1 MKCGTEEACRTG
13 SSWNSVA
20 YWRRYLDRRL
30 DLVMRFCLEKYKF
43 LLSIYFKYLFAKKQL
58 VICAWLSGLCCLS
71 ILFGAAIAF
80 SPDNQYQHFT
90 NELYCQWLFDK
101 PIDYAR
107 LAEKMERDM
116 EDKLISSVY
125 VLAKAPSKNGDVLVY
140 GLSRNVFM
148 TPNNILYG
156 TADANNKEL
165 GCYVEHCFIPDEY
178 DVNMEDMHV
187 TINGR
192 RMNRVEK
199 AFMLPYTFPSEI
211 ISQIE
216 SDETIAIDCAQNPNM
231 RVFGRASESD
241 NAVGAIYI
249 PLDMMADQHICV
261 AAMAIVM
268 NEPLTEAERVKLETS
283 YKEFGVRPFSHPVL
297 SNWSELT
304 HEMLGE
310 KVKEMWAVEMIM
322 FACMVNQLI
331 FWKLFMQRL
340 KPVIKRCTMLG
351 ASIREVRVSLTLF
364 LAILALMMLIM
375 VVPIYALC
383 MGGTN
388 LRPGLSI
395 ASIASVGIVWVIGFV
410 GYCLINGMNRKRK
423 GC

>member
-1 MKCGTEEACRTG
+1 
-13 SSWNSVA
+13 
-20 YWRRYLDRRL
+20 
-30 DLVMRFCLEKYKF
+30 MRFCLEKYKF

-58 VICAWLSGLCCLS
+58 VVCAWLSGLCCLS
-71 ILFGAAIAF
+71 ILFGAAVAF

-116 EDKLISSVY
+116 EDKVISSVY

-156 TADANNKEL
+156 TADANNEEL
-165 GCYVEHCFIPDEY
+165 SCYVEHCFIPDEY
-178 DVNMEDMHV
+178 DVSMEDMHI

-199 AFMLPYTFPSEI
+199 AFMLPYTFPNEI

-249 PLDMMADQHICV
+249 PLEMMAEQHICV

-283 YKEFGVRPFSHPVL
+283 YKEFGIHSFSHPVL

-351 ASIREVRVSLTLF
+351 ASIREVRASLTLF
-364 LAILALMMLIM
+364 LTILALMMLIM

-388 LRPGLSI
+388 MRPGMSI

>member
-1 MKCGTEEACRTG
+1 
-13 SSWNSVA
+13 
-20 YWRRYLDRRL
+20 
-30 DLVMRFCLEKYKF
+30 MRFCLEKYKF

-58 VICAWLSGLCCLS
+58 VVCAWLSGLCCLS
-71 ILFGAAIAF
+71 ILFGAAVAF
-80 SPDNQYQHFT
+80 SPGNQYQHFT

-116 EDKLISSVY
+116 EDKVISSVY

-156 TADANNKEL
+156 TADANNEEL
-165 GCYVEHCFIPDEY
+165 SCYVEHCFIPDEY
-178 DVNMEDMHV
+178 DVSMEDMHI

-199 AFMLPYTFPSEI
+199 AFMLPYTFPNEI

-249 PLDMMADQHICV
+249 PLDMMAEQHICV

-283 YKEFGVRPFSHPVL
+283 YKEFGIHSFSHPVL

-351 ASIREVRVSLTLF
+351 ASIREVRASLTLF
-364 LAILALMMLIM
+364 LTILALMMLIM

-388 LRPGLSI
+388 MRPGMSI

>member
-1 MKCGTEEACRTG
+1 
-13 SSWNSVA
+13 
-20 YWRRYLDRRL
+20 
-30 DLVMRFCLEKYKF
+30 MRFCLEKYKF

-58 VICAWLSGLCCLS
+58 VVCAWLSGLCCLS
-71 ILFGAAIAF
+71 ILFGAAVAF

-116 EDKLISSVY
+116 EDKVISSVY

-156 TADANNKEL
+156 TADANNEEL
-165 GCYVEHCFIPDEY
+165 SCYVEHCFIPDEY
-178 DVNMEDMHV
+178 DVSMEDMHI

-199 AFMLPYTFPSEI
+199 AFMLPYTFPNEI

-249 PLDMMADQHICV
+249 PLDMMAEQHICV

-283 YKEFGVRPFSHPVL
+283 YKEFGIHSFSHPVL

-310 KVKEMWAVEMIM
+310 KVKEMWAVEIIM

-351 ASIREVRVSLTLF
+351 ASIREVRASLTLF
-364 LAILALMMLIM
+364 LTILALMMLIM

-383 MGGTN
+383 MSGTN
-388 LRPGLSI
+388 MRPGMFI

>member
-1 MKCGTEEACRTG
+1 
-13 SSWNSVA
+13 
-20 YWRRYLDRRL
+20 
-30 DLVMRFCLEKYKF
+30 MRFCLEKYKF

-58 VICAWLSGLCCLS
+58 VVCAWLSGLCCLS
-71 ILFGAAIAF
+71 ILFGAAVAF

-116 EDKLISSVY
+116 EDKVISSVY

-156 TADANNKEL
+156 TADANNEEL
-165 GCYVEHCFIPDEY
+165 SCYVEHCFIPDEY
-178 DVNMEDMHV
+178 DVSMEDMHI

-199 AFMLPYTFPSEI
+199 AFMLPYTFPNEI

-249 PLDMMADQHICV
+249 PLDMMAEQHICV

-283 YKEFGVRPFSHPVL
+283 YKEFGIHSFSHPVL

-304 HEMLGE
+304 HEMRGE

-351 ASIREVRVSLTLF
+351 ASIREVRASLTLF
-364 LAILALMMLIM
+364 LTILALMMLIM

-388 LRPGLSI
+388 MRPGMSI

>member
-1 MKCGTEEACRTG
+1 
-13 SSWNSVA
+13 
-20 YWRRYLDRRL
+20 
-30 DLVMRFCLEKYKF
+30 MRFCLEKYKF

-58 VICAWLSGLCCLS
+58 VVCAWLSGLCCLS
-71 ILFGAAIAF
+71 ILFGAAVAF

-116 EDKLISSVY
+116 EDKVISSVY

-156 TADANNKEL
+156 TADANNEEL
-165 GCYVEHCFIPDEY
+165 SCYVEHCFIPDEY
-178 DVNMEDMHV
+178 DVSMEDMHI

-199 AFMLPYTFPSEI
+199 AFMLPYTFPNEI

-249 PLDMMADQHICV
+249 PLEMMAEQHICV

-283 YKEFGVRPFSHPVL
+283 YKEFGIHSFSHPVL

-351 ASIREVRVSLTLF
+351 ASIREVRASLTLF
-364 LAILALMMLIM
+364 LTILALMMLIM

-388 LRPGLSI
+388 MRPGMSI

-410 GYCLINGMNRKRK
+410 GYCLINGMNRTKK
-423 GC
+423 KNKIIE

>member
-1 MKCGTEEACRTG
+1 
-13 SSWNSVA
+13 
-20 YWRRYLDRRL
+20 
-30 DLVMRFCLEKYKF
+30 MRFCLEKYKF

-58 VICAWLSGLCCLS
+58 VVCAWLSGLCCLS

-116 EDKLISSVY
+116 EDKVISSVY

-156 TADANNKEL
+156 TADANNEEL
-165 GCYVEHCFIPDEY
+165 SCYVEHCFIPDEY

-199 AFMLPYTFPSEI
+199 AFMLPYTFPNEI
-211 ISQIE
+211 ILQIE

-231 RVFGRASESD
+231 RVFGRASELD

-249 PLDMMADQHICV
+249 PLEMMAEQHICV
-261 AAMAIVM
+261 AAIAIVM
-268 NEPLTEAERVKLETS
+268 NEPLTEAERVKLEAS
-283 YKEFGVRPFSHPVL
+283 YKEFGIHSFSHPVL

-364 LAILALMMLIM
+364 LTILALIMLIM

-395 ASIASVGIVWVIGFV
+395 ASIASVGVVWVIGFV

>member
-1 MKCGTEEACRTG
+1 
-13 SSWNSVA
+13 
-20 YWRRYLDRRL
+20 
-30 DLVMRFCLEKYKF
+30 MRFCLEKYKF

-58 VICAWLSGLCCLS
+58 VVCAWLSGLCCLS
-71 ILFGAAIAF
+71 ILFGAAVAF

-116 EDKLISSVY
+116 EDKVISSVY

-156 TADANNKEL
+156 TADANNEEL
-165 GCYVEHCFIPDEY
+165 SCYVEHCFIPDEY
-178 DVNMEDMHV
+178 DVSMEDMHI

-199 AFMLPYTFPSEI
+199 ALMLPYTFPNEI

-249 PLDMMADQHICV
+249 PLDMMAEQHICV

-283 YKEFGVRPFSHPVL
+283 YKEFGIHSFSHPVL

-310 KVKEMWAVEMIM
+310 KVKEMWAVEIIM

-351 ASIREVRVSLTLF
+351 ASIREVRASLTLF
-364 LAILALMMLIM
+364 LTILALMMLIM

-388 LRPGLSI
+388 MRPGMFI

>member
-1 MKCGTEEACRTG
+1 
-13 SSWNSVA
+13 
-20 YWRRYLDRRL
+20 
-30 DLVMRFCLEKYKF
+30 MRFCLEKYKF

-58 VICAWLSGLCCLS
+58 VVCAWLSGLCCLS
-71 ILFGAAIAF
+71 ILFGAAVAF

-116 EDKLISSVY
+116 EDKVISSVY

-156 TADANNKEL
+156 TADANNEEL
-165 GCYVEHCFIPDEY
+165 SCYVEHCFIPDEY
-178 DVNMEDMHV
+178 DVSMEDMHI

-199 AFMLPYTFPSEI
+199 AFMLPYTFPNEI

-249 PLDMMADQHICV
+249 PLDMMAEQHICV
-261 AAMAIVM
+261 AAMAIVI

-283 YKEFGVRPFSHPVL
+283 YKEFGIHSFSHPVL

-351 ASIREVRVSLTLF
+351 ASIREVRASLTLF
-364 LAILALMMLIM
+364 LTILALMMLIM

-388 LRPGLSI
+388 MRPGMSI

>member
-1 MKCGTEEACRTG
+1 
-13 SSWNSVA
+13 
-20 YWRRYLDRRL
+20 
-30 DLVMRFCLEKYKF
+30 MRFCLEKYKF

-58 VICAWLSGLCCLS
+58 VVCAWLSGLCCLS
-71 ILFGAAIAF
+71 ILFGAAVAF

-116 EDKLISSVY
+116 EDKVISSVY

-156 TADANNKEL
+156 TADANNEEL
-165 GCYVEHCFIPDEY
+165 SCYVEHCFIPDEY
-178 DVNMEDMHV
+178 DVSMEDMHI

-199 AFMLPYTFPSEI
+199 AFMLPYTFPNEI

-249 PLDMMADQHICV
+249 PLDMMAEQHICV

-283 YKEFGVRPFSHPVL
+283 YKEFGIHSFSHPVL

-310 KVKEMWAVEMIM
+310 KVKEMWAVEIIM

-351 ASIREVRVSLTLF
+351 ASIREVRASLTLF
-364 LAILALMMLIM
+364 LTILALMMLIM

-388 LRPGLSI
+388 MRPSMSI

>member
-1 MKCGTEEACRTG
+1 
-13 SSWNSVA
+13 
-20 YWRRYLDRRL
+20 
-30 DLVMRFCLEKYKF
+30 MRFCLEKYKF

-58 VICAWLSGLCCLS
+58 VVCAWLSGLCCLS
-71 ILFGAAIAF
+71 ILFGAAVAF

-116 EDKLISSVY
+116 EDKVISSVY

-156 TADANNKEL
+156 TADANNEEL
-165 GCYVEHCFIPDEY
+165 SCYVEHCFIPDEY
-178 DVNMEDMHV
+178 DVSMEDMHI

-199 AFMLPYTFPSEI
+199 AFMLPYTFPNEI

-249 PLDMMADQHICV
+249 PLEMMAEQHVCV

-283 YKEFGVRPFSHPVL
+283 YKEFGIHSFSHPVL

-351 ASIREVRVSLTLF
+351 ASIREVRASLTLF
-364 LAILALMMLIM
+364 LTILALMMLIM

-388 LRPGLSI
+388 MRPGMSI

>member
-1 MKCGTEEACRTG
+1 
-13 SSWNSVA
+13 
-20 YWRRYLDRRL
+20 
-30 DLVMRFCLEKYKF
+30 MRFCLEKYKF

-58 VICAWLSGLCCLS
+58 VVCAWLSGLCCLS
-71 ILFGAAIAF
+71 ILFGAAVAF

-116 EDKLISSVY
+116 EDKVISSVY

-140 GLSRNVFM
+140 GLSGNVFM

-156 TADANNKEL
+156 TADANNEEL
-165 GCYVEHCFIPDEY
+165 SCYVEHCFIPDEY
-178 DVNMEDMHV
+178 DVSMEDMHI

-199 AFMLPYTFPSEI
+199 AFMLPYTFPNEI

-249 PLDMMADQHICV
+249 PLDMMAEQHICV

-283 YKEFGVRPFSHPVL
+283 YKEFGIHSFSHPVL

-351 ASIREVRVSLTLF
+351 ASIREVRASLTLF
-364 LAILALMMLIM
+364 LTILALMMLIM

-388 LRPGLSI
+388 MRPGMSI

>member
-1 MKCGTEEACRTG
+1 
-13 SSWNSVA
+13 
-20 YWRRYLDRRL
+20 
-30 DLVMRFCLEKYKF
+30 MRFCLEKYKF

-58 VICAWLSGLCCLS
+58 VVCAWLSGLCCLS
-71 ILFGAAIAF
+71 ILFGAAVAF

-116 EDKLISSVY
+116 EDKVISSVY

-156 TADANNKEL
+156 TADANNEEL
-165 GCYVEHCFIPDEY
+165 SCYVEHCFIPDEY
-178 DVNMEDMHV
+178 DVSMEDMHI

-199 AFMLPYTFPSEI
+199 AFMLPYTFPNEI

-249 PLDMMADQHICV
+249 PLEMMAEQHICV

-268 NEPLTEAERVKLETS
+268 NEPLTEPERVKLETS
-283 YKEFGVRPFSHPVL
+283 YKEFGIHSFSHPVL

-351 ASIREVRVSLTLF
+351 ASIREVRASLTLF
-364 LAILALMMLIM
+364 LTILALMMLIM

-388 LRPGLSI
+388 MRPGMSI

>member
-58 VICAWLSGLCCLS
+58 VVCAWLSGLCCLS
-71 ILFGAAIAF
+71 ILFGAAVAF

-116 EDKLISSVY
+116 EDKVISSVY

-156 TADANNKEL
+156 TADANNEEL
-165 GCYVEHCFIPDEY
+165 SCYVEHCFIPDEY
-178 DVNMEDMHV
+178 DVSMEDMHI

-199 AFMLPYTFPSEI
+199 ALMLPYTFPNEI

-249 PLDMMADQHICV
+249 PLDMMAEQHICV

-283 YKEFGVRPFSHPVL
+283 YKEFGIHSFSHPVL

-310 KVKEMWAVEMIM
+310 KVKEMWAVEIIM

-351 ASIREVRVSLTLF
+351 ASIREVRASLTLF
-364 LAILALMMLIM
+364 LTILALMMLIM

-388 LRPGLSI
+388 MRPGMFI

>member
-1 MKCGTEEACRTG
+1 
-13 SSWNSVA
+13 
-20 YWRRYLDRRL
+20 
-30 DLVMRFCLEKYKF
+30 MRFCLEKYKF

-58 VICAWLSGLCCLS
+58 VVCAWLSGLCCLS
-71 ILFGAAIAF
+71 ILFGAAVAF

-116 EDKLISSVY
+116 EDKVISSVY

-156 TADANNKEL
+156 TADANNEEL
-165 GCYVEHCFIPDEY
+165 SCYVEHCFIPDEY
-178 DVNMEDMHV
+178 DVSMEDMHI

-199 AFMLPYTFPSEI
+199 AFMLPYTFPNEI

-249 PLDMMADQHICV
+249 PLDMMAEQHICV

-283 YKEFGVRPFSHPVL
+283 YKEFGIHSFSHPVL

-351 ASIREVRVSLTLF
+351 ASIREVRASLTLF
-364 LAILALMMLIM
+364 LTILALMMLIM

-388 LRPGLSI
+388 MRPSMSI

>member
-1 MKCGTEEACRTG
+1 
-13 SSWNSVA
+13 
-20 YWRRYLDRRL
+20 
-30 DLVMRFCLEKYKF
+30 MRFCLEKYKF

-58 VICAWLSGLCCLS
+58 VVCAWLSGLCCLS
-71 ILFGAAIAF
+71 ILFGAAVAF

-116 EDKLISSVY
+116 EDKVISSVY

-156 TADANNKEL
+156 TADANNEEL
-165 GCYVEHCFIPDEY
+165 SCYVEHCFIPDEY
-178 DVNMEDMHV
+178 DVNMEDMHI

-199 AFMLPYTFPSEI
+199 AFMLPYTFPNEI

-249 PLDMMADQHICV
+249 PLDMMAEQHICV
-261 AAMAIVM
+261 AAMTIVM

-283 YKEFGVRPFSHPVL
+283 YKEFGIHSFSHPVL

-351 ASIREVRVSLTLF
+351 ASIREVRASLTLF
-364 LAILALMMLIM
+364 LTILALMMLIM

-388 LRPGLSI
+388 MRPGMSI

>member
-1 MKCGTEEACRTG
+1 
-13 SSWNSVA
+13 
-20 YWRRYLDRRL
+20 
-30 DLVMRFCLEKYKF
+30 MRFCLEKYKF

-58 VICAWLSGLCCLS
+58 VVCAWLSGLCCLS
-71 ILFGAAIAF
+71 ILFGAAVAF

-116 EDKLISSVY
+116 EDKVISSVY

-156 TADANNKEL
+156 TADANNEEL
-165 GCYVEHCFIPDEY
+165 SCYVEHCFIPDEY
-178 DVNMEDMHV
+178 DVSMEDMHI

-199 AFMLPYTFPSEI
+199 AFMLPYTFPNEI

-249 PLDMMADQHICV
+249 PLEMMAEQHICV

-268 NEPLTEAERVKLETS
+268 NEPLTQAERVKLETS
-283 YKEFGVRPFSHPVL
+283 YKEFGIHSFSHPVL

-351 ASIREVRVSLTLF
+351 ASIREVRASLTLF
-364 LAILALMMLIM
+364 LTILALMMLIM

-388 LRPGLSI
+388 MRPGMSI

>member
-1 MKCGTEEACRTG
+1 
-13 SSWNSVA
+13 
-20 YWRRYLDRRL
+20 
-30 DLVMRFCLEKYKF
+30 MRFCLEKYKF

-58 VICAWLSGLCCLS
+58 VVCAWLSGLCCLS
-71 ILFGAAIAF
+71 ILFGAAVAF

-116 EDKLISSVY
+116 EDKVISSVY

-156 TADANNKEL
+156 TADANNEEL
-165 GCYVEHCFIPDEY
+165 SCYVEHCFIPDEY
-178 DVNMEDMHV
+178 DVSMEDMHI

-199 AFMLPYTFPSEI
+199 AFMLPYTFPNEI

-249 PLDMMADQHICV
+249 PLEMMAEQHICV

-283 YKEFGVRPFSHPVL
+283 YKEFGIHSFSHPVL

-351 ASIREVRVSLTLF
+351 ASIREVRASLTLF
-364 LAILALMMLIM
+364 LTILALMMLIM

-388 LRPGLSI
+388 MRPGMSI

-410 GYCLINGMNRKRK
+410 GYCLINGMNRK
-423 GC
+423 G

>member
-1 MKCGTEEACRTG
+1 
-13 SSWNSVA
+13 
-20 YWRRYLDRRL
+20 
-30 DLVMRFCLEKYKF
+30 MRFCLEKYKF

-58 VICAWLSGLCCLS
+58 VVCAWLSGLCCLS
-71 ILFGAAIAF
+71 ILFGAAVAF

-116 EDKLISSVY
+116 ADKVISSVY

-156 TADANNKEL
+156 TADANNEEL
-165 GCYVEHCFIPDEY
+165 SCYVEHCFIPDEY
-178 DVNMEDMHV
+178 DVSMEDMHI

-199 AFMLPYTFPSEI
+199 AFMLPYTFPNEI

-249 PLDMMADQHICV
+249 PLEMMAEQHICV

-283 YKEFGVRPFSHPVL
+283 YKEFGIHSFSHPVL

-351 ASIREVRVSLTLF
+351 ASIREVRASLTLF
-364 LAILALMMLIM
+364 LTILALMMLIM

-388 LRPGLSI
+388 MRPGMSI

>member
-1 MKCGTEEACRTG
+1 
-13 SSWNSVA
+13 
-20 YWRRYLDRRL
+20 
-30 DLVMRFCLEKYKF
+30 MRFCLEKYKF

-58 VICAWLSGLCCLS
+58 VVCAWLSGLCCLS
-71 ILFGAAIAF
+71 ILFGAAVAF

-116 EDKLISSVY
+116 EDKVISSVY
-125 VLAKAPSKNGDVLVY
+125 VLAKAPSKNGDVLVC
-140 GLSRNVFM
+140 GLSGNVFM

-156 TADANNKEL
+156 TADANNEEL
-165 GCYVEHCFIPDEY
+165 SCYVEHCFIPDEY
-178 DVNMEDMHV
+178 DVSMEDMHI

-199 AFMLPYTFPSEI
+199 AFMLPYTFPNEI

-249 PLDMMADQHICV
+249 PLDMMAEQHICV

-283 YKEFGVRPFSHPVL
+283 YKEFGIHSFSHPVL

-351 ASIREVRVSLTLF
+351 ASIREVRASLTLF
-364 LAILALMMLIM
+364 LTILALMMLIM

-388 LRPGLSI
+388 MRPGMSI

>member
-1 MKCGTEEACRTG
+1 
-13 SSWNSVA
+13 
-20 YWRRYLDRRL
+20 
-30 DLVMRFCLEKYKF
+30 MRFCLEKYKF

-58 VICAWLSGLCCLS
+58 VVCAWLSGLCCLS
-71 ILFGAAIAF
+71 ILFGAAVAF

-116 EDKLISSVY
+116 EDKVISSVY

-156 TADANNKEL
+156 TADANNEEL
-165 GCYVEHCFIPDEY
+165 SCYVEHCFIPDEY
-178 DVNMEDMHV
+178 DVSMEDMHI

-199 AFMLPYTFPSEI
+199 AFMLPYTFPNEI

-249 PLDMMADQHICV
+249 PLDMMAEQHICV

-283 YKEFGVRPFSHPVL
+283 YKEFGIHSFSHPVL

-310 KVKEMWAVEMIM
+310 KVKEMWAVEIIM

-351 ASIREVRVSLTLF
+351 ASIREVRASLTLF
-364 LAILALMMLIM
+364 LTILALMMLIM

-388 LRPGLSI
+388 MRPGMFI

>member
-1 MKCGTEEACRTG
+1 
-13 SSWNSVA
+13 
-20 YWRRYLDRRL
+20 
-30 DLVMRFCLEKYKF
+30 MRFCLEKYKF

-58 VICAWLSGLCCLS
+58 VVCAWLSGLCCLS
-71 ILFGAAIAF
+71 ILFGAAVAF

-116 EDKLISSVY
+116 EDKVISSVY

-156 TADANNKEL
+156 TADANNEEL
-165 GCYVEHCFIPDEY
+165 SCYVEHCFIPDEY
-178 DVNMEDMHV
+178 DVSMEDMHI

-199 AFMLPYTFPSEI
+199 AFMLPYTFPNEI

-249 PLDMMADQHICV
+249 PLDMMAEQHICV

-283 YKEFGVRPFSHPVL
+283 YKEFGIHSFSHPVL

-351 ASIREVRVSLTLF
+351 ASIREVRASLTLF
-364 LAILALMMLIM
+364 LTILALMMLIM

-388 LRPGLSI
+388 MRPGMFI

>member
-1 MKCGTEEACRTG
+1 
-13 SSWNSVA
+13 
-20 YWRRYLDRRL
+20 
-30 DLVMRFCLEKYKF
+30 
-43 LLSIYFKYLFAKKQL
+43 
-58 VICAWLSGLCCLS
+58 
-71 ILFGAAIAF
+71 
-80 SPDNQYQHFT
+80 
-90 NELYCQWLFDK
+90 
-101 PIDYAR
+101 
-107 LAEKMERDM
+107 
-116 EDKLISSVY
+116 
-125 VLAKAPSKNGDVLVY
+125 
-140 GLSRNVFM
+140 
-148 TPNNILYG
+148 
-156 TADANNKEL
+156 
-165 GCYVEHCFIPDEY
+165 
-178 DVNMEDMHV
+178 MHI

-199 AFMLPYTFPSEI
+199 AFMLPYTFPNEI

-249 PLDMMADQHICV
+249 PLDMMAEQHICV

-283 YKEFGVRPFSHPVL
+283 YKEFGIRSFSHPVL

-351 ASIREVRVSLTLF
+351 ASIREVRASLTLF
-364 LAILALMMLIM
+364 LTILALMMLIM

-388 LRPGLSI
+388 MRPGMSI

>member
-58 VICAWLSGLCCLS
+58 VVCAWLSGLCCLS
-71 ILFGAAIAF
+71 ILFGAAVAF

-116 EDKLISSVY
+116 EDKVISSVY

-156 TADANNKEL
+156 TADANNEEL
-165 GCYVEHCFIPDEY
+165 SCYVEHCFIPDEY
-178 DVNMEDMHV
+178 DVSMEDMHI

-199 AFMLPYTFPSEI
+199 AFMLPYTFPNEI

-249 PLDMMADQHICV
+249 PLDMMAEQHICV

-283 YKEFGVRPFSHPVL
+283 YKEFGIHSFSHPVL

-310 KVKEMWAVEMIM
+310 KVKEMWAVEIIM

-340 KPVIKRCTMLG
+340 KPVIKRCMMLG
-351 ASIREVRVSLTLF
+351 ASIREVRASLTLF
-364 LAILALMMLIM
+364 LTILALMMLIM

-388 LRPGLSI
+388 MRPGMSI

>member
-1 MKCGTEEACRTG
+1 
-13 SSWNSVA
+13 
-20 YWRRYLDRRL
+20 
-30 DLVMRFCLEKYKF
+30 MRFCLEKYKF

-58 VICAWLSGLCCLS
+58 VVCAWLSGLCCLS
-71 ILFGAAIAF
+71 ILFGAAVAF

-116 EDKLISSVY
+116 EDKVISSVY

-156 TADANNKEL
+156 TADANNEEL
-165 GCYVEHCFIPDEY
+165 SCYVEHCFIPDEY
-178 DVNMEDMHV
+178 DVSMEDMHI

-199 AFMLPYTFPSEI
+199 AFMLPYTFPNEI

-249 PLDMMADQHICV
+249 PLDMMAEQHICV

-283 YKEFGVRPFSHPVL
+283 YKEFGIHSFSHPVL

-351 ASIREVRVSLTLF
+351 ASIREVRASMTLF
-364 LAILALMMLIM
+364 LTILALMMLIM

-388 LRPGLSI
+388 MRPGMSI

>member
-1 MKCGTEEACRTG
+1 
-13 SSWNSVA
+13 
-20 YWRRYLDRRL
+20 
-30 DLVMRFCLEKYKF
+30 MRFCLEKYKF

-58 VICAWLSGLCCLS
+58 VVCAWLSGLCCLS
-71 ILFGAAIAF
+71 ILFGAAVAF

-116 EDKLISSVY
+116 EDKVISSVY

-156 TADANNKEL
+156 TADANNEEL
-165 GCYVEHCFIPDEY
+165 SCYVEHCFIPDEY
-178 DVNMEDMHV
+178 DVSMEDMHI

-199 AFMLPYTFPSEI
+199 ALMLPYTFPNEI

-249 PLDMMADQHICV
+249 PLDMMAEQHICV

-283 YKEFGVRPFSHPVL
+283 YKEFGIHSFSHPVL

-351 ASIREVRVSLTLF
+351 ASIREVRASLTLF
-364 LAILALMMLIM
+364 LTILALMMLIM

-388 LRPGLSI
+388 MRPGMSI

>member
-1 MKCGTEEACRTG
+1 
-13 SSWNSVA
+13 
-20 YWRRYLDRRL
+20 
-30 DLVMRFCLEKYKF
+30 MRFCLEKYKF

-58 VICAWLSGLCCLS
+58 VVCAWLSGLCCLS
-71 ILFGAAIAF
+71 ILFGAAVAF

-116 EDKLISSVY
+116 EDKVISSVY

-156 TADANNKEL
+156 TADANNEEL
-165 GCYVEHCFIPDEY
+165 SCYVEHCFIPDEY
-178 DVNMEDMHV
+178 DVSMEDMHI

-199 AFMLPYTFPSEI
+199 AFMLPYTFPNEI

-241 NAVGAIYI
+241 NAVGAIYR
-249 PLDMMADQHICV
+249 PLEMMAEQHICV

-283 YKEFGVRPFSHPVL
+283 YKEFGIHSFSHPVL

-351 ASIREVRVSLTLF
+351 ASIREVRASLTLF
-364 LAILALMMLIM
+364 LTILALMMLIM

-383 MGGTN
+383 MSGTN
-388 LRPGLSI
+388 MRPGMSI

>member
-1 MKCGTEEACRTG
+1 
-13 SSWNSVA
+13 
-20 YWRRYLDRRL
+20 
-30 DLVMRFCLEKYKF
+30 MRFCLEKYKF

-58 VICAWLSGLCCLS
+58 VVCAWLSGLCCLS
-71 ILFGAAIAF
+71 ILFGAAVAF

-116 EDKLISSVY
+116 EDKVISSVY

-156 TADANNKEL
+156 TADANNEEL
-165 GCYVEHCFIPDEY
+165 SCYVEHCFIPDEY
-178 DVNMEDMHV
+178 DVSMEDMHI

-199 AFMLPYTFPSEI
+199 AFMLPYTFPNEI

-249 PLDMMADQHICV
+249 PLEMMAEQHICV

-283 YKEFGVRPFSHPVL
+283 YKEFGIHSFSHPVL

-351 ASIREVRVSLTLF
+351 ASIREVRASLTLF
-364 LAILALMMLIM
+364 LTILALMMLIM

-383 MGGTN
+383 MSGTN
-388 LRPGLSI
+388 MRPGMSI

>member
-1 MKCGTEEACRTG
+1 
-13 SSWNSVA
+13 
-20 YWRRYLDRRL
+20 
-30 DLVMRFCLEKYKF
+30 MRFCLEKYKF

-58 VICAWLSGLCCLS
+58 VVCAWLSGLCCLS
-71 ILFGAAIAF
+71 ILFGAAVAF

-116 EDKLISSVY
+116 EDKVISSVY

-156 TADANNKEL
+156 TADANNEEL
-165 GCYVEHCFIPDEY
+165 SCYVEHCFIPDEY
-178 DVNMEDMHV
+178 DVSMEDMHI

-199 AFMLPYTFPSEI
+199 AFMLPYTFPNEI

-249 PLDMMADQHICV
+249 PLDMMAEQHICV

-283 YKEFGVRPFSHPVL
+283 YKEFGIHSFSHPVL

-351 ASIREVRVSLTLF
+351 ASIREVRASLTLF
-364 LAILALMMLIM
+364 LTILALMMLIM

-388 LRPGLSI
+388 MRPGMSI

>member
-1 MKCGTEEACRTG
+1 M
-13 SSWNSVA
+13 
-20 YWRRYLDRRL
+20 RY
-30 DLVMRFCLEKYKF
+30 CLEKYKF

-58 VICAWLSGLCCLS
+58 VVCAWLSGLCCLS
-71 ILFGAAIAF
+71 ILFGAAVAF

-116 EDKLISSVY
+116 EDKVISSVY

-156 TADANNKEL
+156 TADANNEEL
-165 GCYVEHCFIPDEY
+165 SCYVEHCFIPDEY
-178 DVNMEDMHV
+178 DVSMEDMHI

-199 AFMLPYTFPSEI
+199 AFMLPYTFPNEI

-249 PLDMMADQHICV
+249 PLEMMAEQHICV

-283 YKEFGVRPFSHPVL
+283 YKEFGIHSFSHPVL

-351 ASIREVRVSLTLF
+351 ASIREVRASLTLF
-364 LAILALMMLIM
+364 LTILALMMLIM

-388 LRPGLSI
+388 MRPGMSI

>member
-1 MKCGTEEACRTG
+1 
-13 SSWNSVA
+13 
-20 YWRRYLDRRL
+20 
-30 DLVMRFCLEKYKF
+30 MRFCLEKYKF

-58 VICAWLSGLCCLS
+58 VVCAWLSGLCCLS
-71 ILFGAAIAF
+71 ILFGAAVAF

-116 EDKLISSVY
+116 EDKVISSVY

-156 TADANNKEL
+156 TADANNEEL
-165 GCYVEHCFIPDEY
+165 SCYVEHCFIPDEY
-178 DVNMEDMHV
+178 DVSMEDMHI

-199 AFMLPYTFPSEI
+199 AFMLPYTFPNEI
-211 ISQIE
+211 ISQIK

-249 PLDMMADQHICV
+249 PLEMMAEQHICV

-283 YKEFGVRPFSHPVL
+283 YKEFGIHSFSHPVL

-351 ASIREVRVSLTLF
+351 ASIREVRASLTLF
-364 LAILALMMLIM
+364 LTILALMMLIM

-388 LRPGLSI
+388 MRPGMSI

>member
-1 MKCGTEEACRTG
+1 
-13 SSWNSVA
+13 
-20 YWRRYLDRRL
+20 
-30 DLVMRFCLEKYKF
+30 MRFCLEKYKF

-58 VICAWLSGLCCLS
+58 VVCAWLSGLCCLS
-71 ILFGAAIAF
+71 ILFGAAVAF

-116 EDKLISSVY
+116 EDKVISSVY

-156 TADANNKEL
+156 TADANNEEL
-165 GCYVEHCFIPDEY
+165 SCYVEHCFIPDEY
-178 DVNMEDMHV
+178 DVSMENMHI

-199 AFMLPYTFPSEI
+199 AFMLPYTFPNEI

-249 PLDMMADQHICV
+249 PLDMMAEQHICV

-283 YKEFGVRPFSHPVL
+283 YKEFGIHSFSHPVL

-310 KVKEMWAVEMIM
+310 KVKEMWAVEIIM

-351 ASIREVRVSLTLF
+351 ASIREVRASLTLF
-364 LAILALMMLIM
+364 LTILALMMLIM

-383 MGGTN
+383 MSGTN
-388 LRPGLSI
+388 MRPGMFI

>member
-58 VICAWLSGLCCLS
+58 VVCAWLSGLCCLS
-71 ILFGAAIAF
+71 ILFGAAVAF

-116 EDKLISSVY
+116 EDKVISSVY

-156 TADANNKEL
+156 TADANNEEL
-165 GCYVEHCFIPDEY
+165 SCYVEHCFIPDEY
-178 DVNMEDMHV
+178 DVSMEDMHI

-199 AFMLPYTFPSEI
+199 AFMLPYTFPNEI

-241 NAVGAIYI
+241 NAVGAICI
-249 PLDMMADQHICV
+249 PLEMMAEQHICV

-283 YKEFGVRPFSHPVL
+283 YKEFGIHSFSHPVL

-351 ASIREVRVSLTLF
+351 ASIREVRASLTLF
-364 LAILALMMLIM
+364 LTILALMMLIM

-388 LRPGLSI
+388 MRPGMSI

>member
-1 MKCGTEEACRTG
+1 
-13 SSWNSVA
+13 
-20 YWRRYLDRRL
+20 
-30 DLVMRFCLEKYKF
+30 MRFCLEKYRF

-58 VICAWLSGLCCLS
+58 VVCAWLSGLCCLS
-71 ILFGAAIAF
+71 ILFGAAVAF

-116 EDKLISSVY
+116 EDKVISSVY

-156 TADANNKEL
+156 TADANNEEL
-165 GCYVEHCFIPDEY
+165 SCYVEHCFIPDEY
-178 DVNMEDMHV
+178 DVSMEDMHI

-199 AFMLPYTFPSEI
+199 AFMLPYTFPNEI

-249 PLDMMADQHICV
+249 PLEMMAEQHICV

-283 YKEFGVRPFSHPVL
+283 YKEFGIRSFSHPVL

-340 KPVIKRCTMLG
+340 KPVIKRCTMFG
-351 ASIREVRVSLTLF
+351 ASIREVRASLTLF
-364 LAILALMMLIM
+364 LTILALMMLIM

-383 MGGTN
+383 MSGTN
-388 LRPGLSI
+388 MRPGMSI

>member
-1 MKCGTEEACRTG
+1 
-13 SSWNSVA
+13 
-20 YWRRYLDRRL
+20 
-30 DLVMRFCLEKYKF
+30 MRFCLEKYKF

-58 VICAWLSGLCCLS
+58 VVCAWLSGLCCLS
-71 ILFGAAIAF
+71 ILFGAAVAF

-116 EDKLISSVY
+116 EDKVISSVY

-156 TADANNKEL
+156 TADANNEEL
-165 GCYVEHCFIPDEY
+165 SCYVEHCFIPDEY
-178 DVNMEDMHV
+178 DVSMEDMHI

-199 AFMLPYTFPSEI
+199 AFMLPYTFPNEI

-249 PLDMMADQHICV
+249 PLEMMAEQHICV

-283 YKEFGVRPFSHPVL
+283 YKEFGIHSFSHPVL

-351 ASIREVRVSLTLF
+351 ASIRKVRASLTLF
-364 LAILALMMLIM
+364 LTILALMMLIM

-388 LRPGLSI
+388 MRPGMSI

>member
-1 MKCGTEEACRTG
+1 
-13 SSWNSVA
+13 
-20 YWRRYLDRRL
+20 
-30 DLVMRFCLEKYKF
+30 MRFCLEKYKF

-58 VICAWLSGLCCLS
+58 VVCAWLSGLCCLS
-71 ILFGAAIAF
+71 ILFGAAVAF

-116 EDKLISSVY
+116 EDKVISSVY

-140 GLSRNVFM
+140 GLIRNVFM

-156 TADANNKEL
+156 TADANNEEL
-165 GCYVEHCFIPDEY
+165 SCYVEHCFIPDEY
-178 DVNMEDMHV
+178 DVSMEDMHI

-199 AFMLPYTFPSEI
+199 AFMLPYTFPNEI

-249 PLDMMADQHICV
+249 PLDMMAEQHICV

-283 YKEFGVRPFSHPVL
+283 YKEFGIHSFSHPVL

-351 ASIREVRVSLTLF
+351 ASIREVRASLTLF
-364 LAILALMMLIM
+364 LTILALMMLIM

-383 MGGTN
+383 MGRTN
-388 LRPGLSI
+388 MRPGMSI

>member
-1 MKCGTEEACRTG
+1 
-13 SSWNSVA
+13 
-20 YWRRYLDRRL
+20 
-30 DLVMRFCLEKYKF
+30 MRFCLEKYKF

-58 VICAWLSGLCCLS
+58 VVCAWLSGLCCLS
-71 ILFGAAIAF
+71 ILFGAAVAF

-116 EDKLISSVY
+116 EDKVISSVY

-156 TADANNKEL
+156 TADANNEEL
-165 GCYVEHCFIPDEY
+165 SCYVEHCFIPDEY
-178 DVNMEDMHV
+178 DVSMEDMHI

-192 RMNRVEK
+192 RMNCVEK
-199 AFMLPYTFPSEI
+199 AFMLPYTFPNEI

-249 PLDMMADQHICV
+249 PLDMMAEQHICV

-283 YKEFGVRPFSHPVL
+283 YKEFGIHSFSHPVL

-310 KVKEMWAVEMIM
+310 KVKEMWAVEIIM

-351 ASIREVRVSLTLF
+351 ASIREVRASLTLF
-364 LAILALMMLIM
+364 LTILALMMLIM

-388 LRPGLSI
+388 MRPGMFI
-395 ASIASVGIVWVIGFV
+395 ASIASVGFV

>member
-1 MKCGTEEACRTG
+1 
-13 SSWNSVA
+13 
-20 YWRRYLDRRL
+20 
-30 DLVMRFCLEKYKF
+30 MRFCLEKYKF
-43 LLSIYFKYLFAKKQL
+43 LLSIYFKYLFARKQL
-58 VICAWLSGLCCLS
+58 VVCAWLSGLCCLS
-71 ILFGAAIAF
+71 ILFGAAVAF

-116 EDKLISSVY
+116 EDKVISSVY

-156 TADANNKEL
+156 TADANNEEL
-165 GCYVEHCFIPDEY
+165 SCYVEHCFIPDEY
-178 DVNMEDMHV
+178 DVSMEDMHI

-199 AFMLPYTFPSEI
+199 AFMLPYTFPNEI

-249 PLDMMADQHICV
+249 PLEMMAEQHICV

-283 YKEFGVRPFSHPVL
+283 YKEFGIHSFSHPVL

-351 ASIREVRVSLTLF
+351 ASIREVRASLTLF
-364 LAILALMMLIM
+364 LTILALMMLIM

-388 LRPGLSI
+388 MRPGMSI

>member
-1 MKCGTEEACRTG
+1 
-13 SSWNSVA
+13 
-20 YWRRYLDRRL
+20 
-30 DLVMRFCLEKYKF
+30 MRFCLEKYKF

-58 VICAWLSGLCCLS
+58 VVCAWLSGLCCLS
-71 ILFGAAIAF
+71 ILFGAAVAF

-116 EDKLISSVY
+116 EDKVISSVY

-156 TADANNKEL
+156 TADANNEEL
-165 GCYVEHCFIPDEY
+165 SCYVEHCFIPDEY
-178 DVNMEDMHV
+178 DVSMEDMHI

-199 AFMLPYTFPSEI
+199 AFMLPYTFPNEI

-249 PLDMMADQHICV
+249 PLEMMAEQHICV

-283 YKEFGVRPFSHPVL
+283 YKEFGIRSFSHPVL

-351 ASIREVRVSLTLF
+351 ASIREVRASLTLF
-364 LAILALMMLIM
+364 LTILALMMLIM

-388 LRPGLSI
+388 MRPGMSI